1 MDNMTTIANKLEKI
15 SDVKNELKDILAEAY
30 GQSEVKT
37 LKLDQFPA
45 KFKAAFDERADLSI
59 ELSSKLTSLVEKIDC
74 LEKENGIE
82 YVLQFEDVTSRFQ
95 TTSKYLNW
103 LGELG
108 EDGGVAT
115 DFLAKEEANDM
126 YVTGNSEPY
135 GGPRIVA
142 AYDNEKKIVRTPDG
156 NPATYGINTKLFR
169 FPLSEESML
178 KITGGNAYSYVR
190 VGSYELKHFKLERA
204 STAKRVQSKK
214 NLDRYPRKKVKID
227 IPSNGMY
234 LSHITKSKWTD
245 QYPWNTTS
253 DGYPISASG
262 WKASDYIPVTR
273 DSKFIV
279 TSYAQWNTTTFNF
292 YSFDKQALYV
302 SGYEGFNV
310 ENANDAYYLKDY
322 QLDLSA
328 VIDTNPSCLS
338 NVAYVRFSG
347 NESSKNPLEVYEL
360 KLLDSGDATLDM
372 SDRLVEIASS
382 NCLFKKKYISIGDSF
397 VSPAYSYANLI
408 AGRNQMQFTNL
419 GIGGTK
425 IGYFTSNLDDSNA
438 PSDINSVFS
447 YRIDQLSNQLSGLEY
462 ATIQYGLNENS
473 LSKEQIGEKTV
484 DGELNRNRH
493 TLWGAWNYVL
503 EKLLTWNPSLKI
515 GIVISDSWLTETQR
529 TTQLEIGKYW
539 GIPCLD
545 MKGDPSIPLLI
556 GQKTWDTCPIAKKI
570 RTQAF
575 AVDPSSDTH
584 PNQIGHI
591 YRSTIVEN
599 FLRSL

>member
-1 MDNMTTIANKLEKI
+1 MNTTTTIASKLEKI
-15 SDVKNELKDILAEAY
+15 FDVKDELKDILAEAY
-30 GQSEVKT
+30 GQTEVKT
-37 LKLDQFPA
+37 LKLDQLPA
-45 KFKAAFDERADLSI
+45 KFKTAFDERANLSI
-59 ELSSKLTSLVEKIDC
+59 ELSSKLASLAKKIDC

-82 YVLQFEDVTSRFQ
+82 YALQFEDVTSSFQ
-95 TTSKYLNW
+95 TTGKWLNQ

-108 EDGGVAT
+108 EDGGVTT
-115 DFLAKEEANDM
+115 DFLTREEANDM

-142 AYDNEKKIVRTPDG
+142 VYDSEKKIVKTPTG
-156 NPATYGINTKLFR
+156 SLATYGINTKLFR
-169 FPLSEESML
+169 FPLSEESIL
-178 KITGGNAYSYVR
+178 KITGGNEYSYIR
-190 VGSYELKHFKLERA
+190 VGSYEPKHFKLERA
-204 STAKRVQSKK
+204 SILKRVQTKK
-214 NLDRYPRKKVKID
+214 ILDGYPRKKIKID
-227 IPSNGMY
+227 IQSNDMY
-234 LSHITKSKWTD
+234 LSHINKSKWSD
-245 QYPWNTTS
+245 QYPWNMAS
-253 DGYPISASG
+253 NGYPISSNG

-292 YSFDKQALYV
+292 YSFDKQTLYV

-310 ENANDAYYLKDY
+310 ENANAAYYLKDY

-338 NVAYVRFSG
+338 NIAYVRFSG
-347 NESSKNPLEVYEL
+347 NEGSKNPLEVYEL
-360 KLLDSGDATLDM
+360 QLLDNGDATLDI

-382 NCLFKKKYISIGDSF
+382 NCLFKKKYVSIGDSF
-397 VSPAYSYANLI
+397 VSPVYSYANLI
-408 AGRNQMQFTNL
+408 ANRNQMQFTNL

-425 IGYFTSNLDDSNA
+425 IGYFTSNLDDSDV
-438 PSDINSVFS
+438 PSDTNSVFS
-447 YRIDQLSNQLSGLEY
+447 YRIDQLQSQLSGLEY
-462 ATIQYGLNENS
+462 VTIQYGLNENS
-473 LSKEQIGEKTV
+473 LSEEQIGEKTV
-484 DGELNRNRH
+484 SGELNRNRH

-503 EKLLTWNPSLKI
+503 EKLLTWNPTLKI

-545 MKGDPSIPLLI
+545 LKGDPSIPLLV
-556 GQKTWDTCPIAKKI
+556 GQKIWDTCPVAKKI

-575 AVDPSSDTH
+575 AVDPNSDTH
-584 PNQIGHI
+584 PNQVGHA